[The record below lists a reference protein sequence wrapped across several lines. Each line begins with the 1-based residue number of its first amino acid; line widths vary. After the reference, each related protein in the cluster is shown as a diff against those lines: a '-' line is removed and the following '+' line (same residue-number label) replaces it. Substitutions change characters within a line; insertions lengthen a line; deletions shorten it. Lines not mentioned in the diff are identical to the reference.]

1 MGKDE
6 ILILPPLLTRLRVQM
21 RSRDG
26 NETLRVNVA
35 GDMPFR
41 DVVTQLVPEAEWSV
55 SGRVKAWV
63 KMRGAWLEPGCAL
76 VSRIMEQGRFVLN
89 ERGEVDVKIEIG
101 GGGRVRDV

>member
-6 ILILPPLLTRLRVQM
+6 ILLLPPLLTRLRVQM
-21 RSRDG
+21 RRSHG
-26 NETLRVNVA
+26 TETLRVNVA

-41 DVVTQLVPEAEWSV
+41 DVVEQLLSESELNAGVQAY
-55 SGRVKAWV
+55 V
-63 KMRGAWLEPGCAL
+63 KMRGAWLEPGCVL
-76 VSRIMEQGRFVLN
+76 VSHIMEQGRFVLN

>member
-6 ILILPPLLTRLRVQM
+6 ILIFSPLLTRLRVQM

-26 NETLRVNVA
+26 TETLRVNVA

-41 DVVTQLVPEAEWSV
+41 DVVKQLLPESNWNDGTMV
-55 SGRVKAWV
+55 YV
-63 KMRGAWLEPGCAL
+63 KMRGAWLEPGCAR
-76 VSRIMEQGRFVLN
+76 VSQIMEQGRFVLN
-89 ERGEVDVKIEIG
+89 ERGEVEVKIEIG